1 MQKSAEVEA
10 EPEYAEEPAYEEAEP
25 EYEEEPV
32 TEPEVEEA
40 GSREEP
46 EPKKTETEKKAHG
59 WRADFSE
66 STKKHEEPAK
76 EEKEGRN
83 NRKSNIMNLIIRKME
98 NQANLQKSFF
108 QMNLRK
114 QRHMPQRQ
122 KRLLMKMQNS

>member
-1 MQKSAEVEA
+1 MAEKVNMPSQK
-10 EPEYAEEPAYEEAEP
+10 
-25 EYEEEPV
+25 
-32 TEPEVEEA
+32 
-40 GSREEP
+40 
-46 EPKKTETEKKAHG
+46 KEKK
-59 WRADFSE
+59 
-66 STKKHEEPAK
+66 KKRK
-76 EEKEGRN
+76 K